1 MSGAGDVSD
10 PRGMTDLGGRV
21 AFVTGGARGIGE
33 AYVRALH
40 AAGARVVI
48 ADVLDD
54 EAAALAAELGDGVR
68 AVHLDV
74 TDEGQWDAG
83 VRAAVDAFGSLD
95 VLVNN
100 AGIVNA
106 APIEH
111 LTTAKWNAVIAVNL
125 TGTFFGCR
133 AVVPVM
139 KAQGRGSII
148 NISSVEG
155 MRGSPG
161 LHGYT
166 AAKFGVRGLSQSLAV
181 ELGPSGIRVNSVHP
195 GFIRTQMTTRID
207 PEHLEIPVGRPGEPA
222 DVAGTIVFL
231 ASDEASFVTGVVW
244 VVDGGVGISRGT
256 PGTRGDI
263 TAPPVTLP
271 VAHSLE
277 GFAHDDD
284 AKPGEGD
291 DG

>member
-1 MSGAGDVSD
+1 MSV
-10 PRGMTDLGGRV
+10 LEGRV
-21 AFVTGGARGIGE
+21 CLVTGGSRGIGE

-40 AAGARVVI
+40 DAGARLVI
-48 ADVLDD
+48 ADILDTD
-54 EAAALAAELGDGVR
+54 GEQLRAELGDHAR
-68 AVHLDV
+68 FVHLDV
-74 TDEGQWDAG
+74 TDETQWDA
-83 VRAAVDAFGSLD
+83 AVQASVAAFGGID

-100 AGIVNA
+100 AGIANA

-111 LTTAKWNAVIAVNL
+111 LTTAKWDAVIAVNL

-181 ELGPSGIRVNSVHP
+181 ELGPFGIRVNSVHP

-207 PEHLEIPVGRPGEPA
+207 PARLEIPLGRPGEA
-222 DVAGTIVFL
+222 SDVAGTVVFL
-231 ASDEASFVTGVVW
+231 ASDASSFTSGAEF
-244 VVDGGVGISRGT
+244 VVDGGMIAGIPHR
-256 PGTRGDI
+256 
-263 TAPPVTLP
+263 
-271 VAHSLE
+271 
-277 GFAHDDD
+277 
-284 AKPGEGD
+284 
-291 DG
+291 

>member
-1 MSGAGDVSD
+1 MDQGDGRVN
-10 PRGMTDLGGRV
+10 PFDLEGKV

-33 AYVRALH
+33 AYARALH
-40 AAGARVVI
+40 DAGGRVVI
-48 ADVLDD
+48 ADILDD
-54 EAAALAAELGDGVR
+54 EGTALAEELGAR
-68 AVHLDV
+68 ARYVHLDV
-74 TDEGQWDAG
+74 TNEGEWDA
-83 VRAAVDAFGSLD
+83 AVQASLDAFGALD

-100 AGIVNA
+100 AGIANA

-111 LTTAKWNAVIAVNL
+111 FTTEKWNAVIAVNL
-125 TGTFFGCR
+125 TGVFFGCR

-195 GFIRTQMTTRID
+195 GFISTSMTTRID
-207 PEHLEIPVGRPGEPA
+207 PAHLDIPLGRPGEPS
-222 DVAGTIVFL
+222 DLAGTIVFL
-231 ASDEASFVTGVVW
+231 ASDASAFTSGAEF
-244 VVDGGVGISRGT
+244 VVDGGMIAGIPHR
-256 PGTRGDI
+256 
-263 TAPPVTLP
+263 
-271 VAHSLE
+271 
-277 GFAHDDD
+277 
-284 AKPGEGD
+284 
-291 DG
+291 